1 MIVTLAGHVDHGK
14 TTLVRLLTGTD
25 TYRQAEERRRGLTID
40 LGFAYLADGGQV
52 VGFVDVPGHHR
63 FIHNMVAGVAAHQ
76 YALLVVAAD
85 DGPMPQSREHLQI
98 LSLIGVR
105 RGMVALTKC
114 DRVDA
119 ARLAAARSEV
129 AALVGGTFLE
139 GCEVIETSATTG
151 SGLLELR
158 AALLSAARDT
168 RLADGERPFR
178 MAIDRAFTLRGAG
191 LVVTGTV
198 HSGAIAV
205 DQEIHHFPTGKRA
218 RIRELH
224 VQNQLAQEART
235 GDRAA
240 LNLVGLDAAEIARGH
255 WITATRDPGHHH
267 LVIELEVLDDFP
279 RAIRQWLPV
288 HVYHA
293 TSHTTARL
301 AQLNA
306 SSEAA
311 PNRTSTDAQTATRV
325 WAELHCDAPLFA
337 KHGDRLVIRDQG
349 LDRTLGGGRVLDNR
363 TPPRR
368 RRTPARLAS
377 IAAFAAAEP
386 AAALRDLLALDPVDL
401 DAFRRVWDLTSSDVT
416 ALVAESGATR
426 HGNFLVREGAWQAW
440 SAALLTE
447 CEERHSQD
455 EALQGLQEN
464 AFECAVPNAFRNDLL
479 RELVAAGRLEQRAGR
494 YRPARHKVVLSRD
507 EAELLRRLEPLLAQ
521 PQPMSLGDIGRTLK
535 LPLISLQKAVRPL
548 VAKGALVQIN
558 DKRLYLPDDVATL
571 ATTAAELATRGP
583 FSAAEFRDAAGIGRN
598 AAIDL
603 LEFFDVKRFTRR
615 QGDARIV
622 VGDPARV
629 AET

>member
-40 LGFAYLADGGQV
+40 LGFAYLTDGDQV
-52 VGFVDVPGHHR
+52 LGFVDVPGHHR

-76 YALLVVAAD
+76 FALLAVAAD

-105 RGMVALTKC
+105 RGLVALTKC

-119 ARLAAARSEV
+119 ARVAAARHEI
-129 AALVGGTFLE
+129 AALVAGTFLE
-139 GCEVIETSATTG
+139 GCEVVETSAT
-151 SGLLELR
+151 SGDGLPELR
-158 AALLSAARDT
+158 AALVNAARET
-168 RLADGERPFR
+168 RLADRERPFR
-178 MAIDRAFTLRGAG
+178 MAIDRAFTLRGTG

-198 HSGAIAV
+198 HSGSIAV
-205 DQEIHHFPTGKRA
+205 DQDIHHFPTGKRA

-240 LNLVGLDAAEIARGH
+240 LNLPGFDAAEVSRGH
-255 WITATRDPGHHH
+255 WITTSRDPGHQH

-279 RAIRQWLPV
+279 RAIRHWLPV

-301 AQLNA
+301 ARLHAASNGDA
-306 SSEAA
+306 SSTVGTTHA
-311 PNRTSTDAQTATRV
+311 
-325 WAELHCDAPLFA
+325 WAELDCDLPLFA
-337 KHGDRLVIRDQG
+337 KHGDRVVLRDQG

-363 TPPRR
+363 PPPRR
-368 RRTPARLAS
+368 RRTPARLAA
-377 IAAFAAAEP
+377 IAALEQSEP
-386 AAALRDLLALDPVDL
+386 AHALDALLALDPVDL
-401 DAFRRVWDLTSSDVT
+401 DGFRRVWDLTESDVAT
-416 ALVAESGATR
+416 LVAGSGASR
-426 HGNFLVREGAWQAW
+426 HGNFLVRESEWQGW
-440 SAALLTE
+440 SAALLAE
-447 CEERHSQD
+447 CEERHAEDQT
-455 EALQGLQEN
+455 LQGLQEN
-464 AFECAVPNAFRNDLL
+464 AFQCAVPHAFRNELL
-479 RELVAAGRLEQRAGR
+479 RELVGAGRMEQRAGR
-494 YRPARHKVVLSRD
+494 YRPARHKVVLSRE
-507 EAELLRRLEPLLAQ
+507 EADLLHRIEPLLAQ

-535 LPLISLQKAVRPL
+535 VPLLALQKAVRPL

-558 DKRLYLPDDVATL
+558 DKRLYLPDDVAAL
-571 ATTAAELATRGP
+571 ATKAAELAMRGP

-622 VGDPARV
+622 VGNPALL